1 MLIPFKLQ
9 FLSYLLC
16 GVKWTIYQGDTHLLY
31 NFQTDWNDGLAASS
45 LVKAKGGPVPN
56 FREMDNYPEN
66 WTSNLEMAINGGNKI
81 GVPEVLQPKDMANP
95 NVEYLGVMA
104 WVAQFQWIPD
114 KTPPSE
120 RMEMRCN
127 VSKVKVG
134 EEVSTVTKVIEFI
147 RLFMR
152 RQKTRNRLHCMS
164 KTCVYIYGYISTLLR
179 KA

>member
-1 MLIPFKLQ
+1 MPIPFKLQ
-9 FLSYLLC
+9 LLSYLLC
-16 GVKWTIYQGDTHLLY
+16 LGSNHSQFIRVTHYKPLLY

-134 EEVSTVTKVIEFI
+134 EEVSFA
-147 RLFMR
+147 
-152 RQKTRNRLHCMS
+152 C
-164 KTCVYIYGYISTLLR
+164 
-179 KA
+179 

>member
-81 GVPEVLQPKDMANP
+81 GVPEVLQRIPVKLKTNP
-95 NVEYLGVMA
+95 RR
-104 WVAQFQWIPD
+104 WIEA
-114 KTPPSE
+114 S
-120 RMEMRCN
+120 
-127 VSKVKVG
+127 
-134 EEVSTVTKVIEFI
+134 
-147 RLFMR
+147 
-152 RQKTRNRLHCMS
+152 
-164 KTCVYIYGYISTLLR
+164 
-179 KA
+179 